1 MVNPKDYASSDDI
14 QRYNVSRLIDEFADD
29 LKKISGKCMDIGCG
43 PGDVTN
49 DILLSSLD
57 PNAIIIGTDI
67 SQSMIEYANMT
78 YSDEKRLGFEVL
90 DIQTKNLPEKY
101 VSEFNHI
108 FSFHTL
114 HWCKDIRQAFENIYR
129 MLRPGGTMLTLFVA
143 SHDAHNVFE
152 LMAQDNHFASYK
164 EDVKRCISPYFYSKN
179 PHKEV
184 KELLKNIKFEVC
196 HCSHREATFS
206 AKDSNKF
213 LSGIMSISTF
223 LDKMPHD
230 LAKEFKDNFAR
241 EYMRREISYTSICD
255 NQEQK
260 FVLNIHKIMIVYA
273 RKVI

>member
-1 MVNPKDYASSDDI
+1 MVNPNDYASFDDF

-29 LKKISGKCMDIGCG
+29 LIKMSGKCMDIGCG
-43 PGDVTN
+43 PGDITN

-57 PNAIIIGTDI
+57 PNAVIIGTDI

-90 DIQTKNLPEKY
+90 DTQTKNLPEKY
-101 VSEFNHI
+101 VSEFDHI

-143 SHDAHNVFE
+143 SHDTFNVFE
-152 LMAQDNHFASYK
+152 LMAQNNYFAPYM
-164 EDVKRCISPYFYSKN
+164 EDVQRYVSPYLYSKN
-179 PHKEV
+179 PRKEV
-184 KELLKNIKFEVC
+184 KELVKSIGFKVY
-196 HCSHREATFS
+196 HCSHRDVTFS
-206 AKDSNKF
+206 SKDSDNF
-213 LSGIMSISTF
+213 LSAIMSIPAF

-230 LAKEFKDNFAR
+230 LIKEFKHNYAR
-241 EYMRREISYTSICD
+241 EYMKRKISYTSICD

-260 FVLNIHKIMIVYA
+260 FILDIHKVVIVYA